1 MNAVFQAT
9 IEFLRLYW
17 PPLLC
22 GVAVVAILPLIVG
35 YIVLVERKIMAD
47 MQARLGPMRVGPHGL
62 LQPIADA
69 VKLLIKEDII
79 PDNADK
85 LVFWLAPVLSVGAA
99 LLSLAGLAIGPAFQI
114 AQDIN
119 IGILFVVGV
128 SAMGIFGI
136 VLGGWASN
144 SHYSLMGALRS
155 SAQLVSYE
163 TAAGMALVSALLF
176 TGTLNI
182 KSIVEAQS
190 KEGIWF
196 VLLAPVAFFTYL
208 VASIAETNRAPFDLP
223 EAESE
228 LVAGYMT
235 EFSGFRWSLYF
246 LAEYTN
252 MIVVASVATTLFL
265 GGWLR
270 PFASVRWLDFLDFV
284 PPLLMIAVG
293 AYCVLRA
300 PKQPSRV
307 QQWFMLAVAGLCIA
321 LALVLTMP
329 VIAPV
334 IKPSLREAAKPFF
347 AGIHGGFWFLLKVSA
362 YIYLF
367 MWLRFTLPRY
377 RFDQLMRLGW
387 HFLIPLSIINVLLV
401 GVAMIAGTYFH
412 LHGWW
417 LLLAT
422 TPAALIALVAALLF
436 LAASRGI
443 LVHRADHSL
452 CRRDHGAF
460 CFCDHAREPGR
471 GGAPDPIRAAEMGG
485 VGHRAGAGGTGRT
498 HALVFRENARAGIAG
513 AGGGAGEPVAAQ
525 FGRGGKKPVRLVPA
539 AL

>member
-1 MNAVFQAT
+1 MQTAVQAT
-9 IEFLRLYW
+9 MEFLKLYW
-17 PPLLC
+17 VPLVC
-22 GVAVVAILPLIVG
+22 GVAVVAVLPLIAG
-35 YIVLVERKIMAD
+35 YIVLVERKLMAD

-79 PDNADK
+79 PENADA

-163 TAAGMALVSALLF
+163 TAAGMALVAGLLF
-176 TGTLNI
+176 AGTLNI
-182 KSIVEAQS
+182 KSIVDAQQS
-190 KEGIWF
+190 EGIWF
-196 VLLAPVAFFTYL
+196 GLLSPVALFTYL

-270 PFASVRWLDFLDFV
+270 PFASVRWLNFLDFV
-284 PPLLMIAVG
+284 PPLVMAAIA
-293 AYCVLRA
+293 AYCVIRV

-307 QQWFMLAVAGLCIA
+307 QQLFMLAVAGLCSV
-321 LALVLTMP
+321 LALVLL
-329 VIAPV
+329 APV
-334 IKPSLREAAKPFF
+334 ILPIAKPFY
-347 AGIHGGFWFLLKVSA
+347 AGIHGGFWFVLKVSA

-367 MWLRFTLPRY
+367 MWLRFTVPRY

-387 HFLIPLSIINVLLV
+387 HFLIPLSIINVLVV
-401 GVAMIAGTYFH
+401 GIALIAGSYFN
-412 LHGWW
+412 LHGWG
-417 LLLAT
+417 LLLTT
-422 TPAALIALVAALLF
+422 TPAAIIALVAALAILSIEQKGQ
-436 LAASRGI
+436 ASENQ
-443 LVHRADHSL
+443 ATASD
-452 CRRDHGAF
+452 F
-460 CFCDHAREPGR
+460 Y
-471 GGAPDPIRAAEMGG
+471 GG
-485 VGHRAGAGGTGRT
+485 
-498 HALVFRENARAGIAG
+498 
-513 AGGGAGEPVAAQ
+513 
-525 FGRGGKKPVRLVPA
+525 
-539 AL
+539 

>member
-1 MNAVFQAT
+1 M
-9 IEFLRLYW
+9 EFVKQYW
-17 PPLLC
+17 APLVC
-22 GVAVVAILPLIVG
+22 GLAIVAVLPLIVG
-35 YIVLVERKIMAD
+35 YVVLVERKIMAD

-79 PDNADK
+79 PDDADK

-99 LLSLAGLAIGPAFQI
+99 LLAIAGLAIGPAFQI
-114 AQDIN
+114 AKGIN
-119 IGILFVVGV
+119 VGILFVVGV

-144 SHYSLMGALRS
+144 SHYSLIGALRS

-163 TAAGMALVSALLF
+163 TAAGMALVCGLLF
-176 TGTLNI
+176 AGTLNVTA
-182 KSIVEAQS
+182 IVEAQRNQ
-190 KEGIWF
+190 GVWF
-196 VLLAPVAFFTYL
+196 GLLAPVAFFTYL

-270 PFASVRWLDFLDFV
+270 PFPRTHGLVDLIDFL
-284 PPLLMIAVG
+284 PPLLMVVIGV
-293 AYCVLRA
+293 YCLIRT
-300 PKQPSRV
+300 PKQPARV
-307 QQWFMLAVAGLCIA
+307 QQLFMLVVAGLCFA
-321 LALVLTMP
+321 VALVLA
-329 VIAPV
+329 APV
-334 IKPSLREAAKPFF
+334 LVPFVKPSLGAAVKPFYE
-347 AGIHGGFWFLLKVSA
+347 GIHGGFWFIFKVGA
-362 YIYLF
+362 YIYFF

-387 HFLIPLSIINVLLV
+387 HFLIPLSIINVLLIGIAMIV
-401 GVAMIAGTYFH
+401 GVYYH
-412 LHGWW
+412 LDGWW

-422 TPAALIALVAALLF
+422 IPASLIALIIALF
-436 LAASRGI
+436 ILALEQKSEPQKAP
-443 LVHRADHSL
+443 
-452 CRRDHGAF
+452 GA
-460 CFCDHAREPGR
+460 
-471 GGAPDPIRAAEMGG
+471 APDSYA
-485 VGHRAGAGGTGRT
+485 
-498 HALVFRENARAGIAG
+498 
-513 AGGGAGEPVAAQ
+513 
-525 FGRGGKKPVRLVPA
+525 
-539 AL
+539 

>member
-1 MNAVFQAT
+1 MMNTLLQAT
-9 IEFLRLYW
+9 IEFLKAFW
-17 PPLLC
+17 APLLC
-22 GVAVVAILPLIVG
+22 GVAIVAILPLIVG
-35 YIVLVERKIMAD
+35 YIVLVERKLMAD

-79 PDNADK
+79 PDDADK

-128 SAMGIFGI
+128 SALGIFGI

-196 VLLAPVAFFTYL
+196 ALLAPVAFFCYL

-246 LAEYTN
+246 LAEYAN

-270 PFASVRWLDFLDFV
+270 PFASLHGRPHLMNFLDFV
-284 PPLLMIAVG
+284 PTLLMVAVG
-293 AYCVLRA
+293 AYCIVRT
-300 PKQPSRV
+300 PKQPTRV
-307 QQWFMLAVAGLCIA
+307 QQMFMLAVAGLCFV
-321 LALVLTMP
+321 LGLVLLAPIVVP
-329 VIAPV
+329 V
-334 IKPSLREAAKPFF
+334 AKPFY
-347 AGIHGGFWFLLKVSA
+347 AGVHGGFWFIFKVSL
-362 YIYLF
+362 YIYFF
-367 MWLRFTLPRY
+367 MWLRFTIPRY

-401 GVAMIAGTYFH
+401 GVALIAGSYFN
-412 LHGWW
+412 LHGWG
-417 LLLAT
+417 LLLVT
-422 TPAALIALVAALLF
+422 TPAAIIALVVALLI
-436 LAASRGI
+436 LAA
-443 LVHRADHSL
+443 
-452 CRRDHGAF
+452 
-460 CFCDHAREPGR
+460 EKGR
-471 GGAPDPIRAAEMGG
+471 GAQPGQTAASDFY
-485 VGHRAGAGGTGRT
+485 AG
-498 HALVFRENARAGIAG
+498 
-513 AGGGAGEPVAAQ
+513 
-525 FGRGGKKPVRLVPA
+525 
-539 AL
+539 

>member
-1 MNAVFQAT
+1 MNSVLQAT
-9 IEFLRLYW
+9 IEFLKLYW
-17 PPLLC
+17 APLLC
-22 GVAVVAILPLIVG
+22 GVAIVAVLPLIAG
-35 YIVLVERKIMAD
+35 YIVLVERKLMAD

-79 PDNADK
+79 PENADQ

-99 LLSLAGLAIGPAFQI
+99 LLSIAGLAIGPAFQI

-119 IGILFVVGV
+119 IGILFVVGI
-128 SAMGIFGI
+128 SALGIFGI

-144 SHYSLMGALRS
+144 SNYSLMGALRS

-163 TAAGMALVSALLF
+163 TAAGLALVAGLLF
-176 TGTLNI
+176 AGTLNI
-182 KSIVEAQS
+182 KSIVEVQQ
-190 KEGIWF
+190 KEGVWF
-196 VLLAPVAFFTYL
+196 ALLAPVAFFTYL

-270 PFASVRWLDFLDFV
+270 PFASVRWLNFLDFL
-284 PPLLMIAVG
+284 PPLLMMAIA
-293 AYCVLRA
+293 AYCVFRM

-307 QQWFMLAVAGLCIA
+307 QQLFMLAVAGLCA
-321 LALVLTMP
+321 VVGLVLLAPVVTP
-329 VIAPV
+329 VIS
-334 IKPSLREAAKPFF
+334 PSLKEAVAPYY
-347 AGIHGGFWFLLKVSA
+347 AGIHGGFWFLFKVSA
-362 YIYLF
+362 YLYLF
-367 MWLRFTLPRY
+367 MWLRFTVPRY

-387 HFLIPLSIINVLLV
+387 HFLIPLSLINVLMV
-401 GVAMIAGTYFH
+401 GVALIVGEYFH
-412 LHGWW
+412 LQGWK

-422 TPAALIALVAALLF
+422 TPAAAITLIAALLI
-436 LAASRGI
+436 LVVEKEGGARQEASAAS
-443 LVHRADHSL
+443 D
-452 CRRDHGAF
+452 F
-460 CFCDHAREPGR
+460 Y
-471 GGAPDPIRAAEMGG
+471 
-485 VGHRAGAGGTGRT
+485 AG
-498 HALVFRENARAGIAG
+498 
-513 AGGGAGEPVAAQ
+513 
-525 FGRGGKKPVRLVPA
+525 
-539 AL
+539 

>member
-1 MNAVFQAT
+1 M
-9 IEFLRLYW
+9 EFMKQYW
-17 PPLLC
+17 APLVC
-22 GVAVVAILPLIVG
+22 GLAIVAVLPLIVG
-35 YIVLVERKIMAD
+35 YVVLVERKIMAD

-79 PDNADK
+79 PDDADK

-99 LLSLAGLAIGPAFQI
+99 LLAMAGLAIGPAFQI

-119 IGILFVVGV
+119 VGILFVVGV

-163 TAAGMALVSALLF
+163 TAAGMALVCGLLF
-176 TGTLNI
+176 AGTLNI
-182 KSIVEAQS
+182 NSIVEAQRNQ
-190 KEGIWF
+190 GIWF
-196 VLLAPVAFFTYL
+196 GLLAPVALFTYL

-270 PFASVRWLDFLDFV
+270 PFSETRWLNFIDFF
-284 PPLLMIAVG
+284 PPLLTAVIG
-293 AYCVLRA
+293 VYCLMRT
-300 PKQPSRV
+300 PKQPARV
-307 QQWFMLAVAGLCIA
+307 QQLFMLAVAGLCFAVAAVLASPVLVPIA
-321 LALVLTMP
+321 
-329 VIAPV
+329 
-334 IKPSLREAAKPFF
+334 KPSLAAAVRPFY
-347 AGIHGGFWFLLKVSA
+347 AGIHGGFWFIFKVSA
-362 YIYLF
+362 YIYFF

-387 HFLIPLSIINVLLV
+387 HFLIPLSIINVLLI
-401 GVAMIAGTYFH
+401 GIAMIVGMYYQ
-412 LHGWW
+412 LNGWR

-422 TPAALIALVAALLF
+422 IPASILALIIALF
-436 LAASRGI
+436 ILATEQRGQPQK
-443 LVHRADHSL
+443 SP
-452 CRRDHGAF
+452 GA
-460 CFCDHAREPGR
+460 
-471 GGAPDPIRAAEMGG
+471 APDSYA
-485 VGHRAGAGGTGRT
+485 
-498 HALVFRENARAGIAG
+498 
-513 AGGGAGEPVAAQ
+513 
-525 FGRGGKKPVRLVPA
+525 
-539 AL
+539 

>member
-1 MNAVFQAT
+1 MMNAALQAT
-9 IEFLRLYW
+9 IEFLKLYW
-17 PPLLC
+17 APLLC
-22 GVAVVAILPLIVG
+22 GVAVVAILPLIAG

-79 PDNADK
+79 PENADK
-85 LVFWLAPVLSVGAA
+85 LVFWLAPVLSVGAG

-114 AQDIN
+114 AEDIN
-119 IGILFVVGV
+119 IGILFVVGI
-128 SAMGIFGI
+128 SALGIFGI

-155 SAQLVSYE
+155 SAHLVSYE

-176 TGTLNI
+176 TGSLNVN
-182 KSIVEAQS
+182 SIVEAQS

-270 PFASVRWLDFLDFV
+270 PFAKIGWMNFLDYV
-284 PPLLMIAVG
+284 PPLLVLGIAG
-293 AYCVLRA
+293 YCVLRL
-300 PKQPSRV
+300 PKQPTCV
-307 QQWFMLAVAGLCIA
+307 QQIFMLVVAGLCFVV
-321 LALVLTMP
+321 ALVLA
-329 VIAPV
+329 APV
-334 IKPSLREAAKPFF
+334 LLPLVKPSLKE
-347 AGIHGGFWFLLKVSA
+347 V
-362 YIYLF
+362 
-367 MWLRFTLPRY
+367 
-377 RFDQLMRLGW
+377 
-387 HFLIPLSIINVLLV
+387 
-401 GVAMIAGTYFH
+401 VA
-412 LHGWW
+412 
-417 LLLAT
+417 
-422 TPAALIALVAALLF
+422 
-436 LAASRGI
+436 
-443 LVHRADHSL
+443 
-452 CRRDHGAF
+452 
-460 CFCDHAREPGR
+460 
-471 GGAPDPIRAAEMGG
+471 
-485 VGHRAGAGGTGRT
+485 
-498 HALVFRENARAGIAG
+498 
-513 AGGGAGEPVAAQ
+513 
-525 FGRGGKKPVRLVPA
+525 
-539 AL
+539 

>member
-1 MNAVFQAT
+1 
-9 IEFLRLYW
+9 
-17 PPLLC
+17 
-22 GVAVVAILPLIVG
+22 
-35 YIVLVERKIMAD
+35 
-47 MQARLGPMRVGPHGL
+47 MRVGPHGL

-69 VKLLIKEDII
+69 VKLLIKEDVI
-79 PDNADK
+79 PDSADK

-119 IGILFVVGV
+119 IGILFVVGI

-163 TAAGMALVSALLF
+163 TAAGMALVSGLLF
-176 TGTLNI
+176 AGTLNI
-182 KSIVEAQS
+182 KSIVEAQR
-190 KEGIWF
+190 EQGMWF
-196 VLLAPVAFFTYL
+196 VILAPVAFFTYL

-293 AYCVLRA
+293 AYCVLRV

-321 LALVLTMP
+321 LALVLAMP

-422 TPAALIALVAALLF
+422 TPAALIALVAALLI
-436 LAASRGI
+436 LAAEKQSETRPD
-443 LVHRADHSL
+443 RAVPSD
-452 CRRDHGAF
+452 F
-460 CFCDHAREPGR
+460 Y
-471 GGAPDPIRAAEMGG
+471 
-485 VGHRAGAGGTGRT
+485 AG
-498 HALVFRENARAGIAG
+498 
-513 AGGGAGEPVAAQ
+513 
-525 FGRGGKKPVRLVPA
+525 
-539 AL
+539 

>member
-1 MNAVFQAT
+1 MVLYACCGDVGFFFVAFFFSSRRRHT
-9 IEFLRLYW
+9 RYWRDWSSDVCSSDLFLKAFW
-17 PPLLC
+17 APLLC
-22 GVAVVAILPLIVG
+22 GVAIVAVLPLIVG
-35 YIVLVERKIMAD
+35 YIVLVERKLMAD

-190 KEGIWF
+190 NEGIWF
-196 VLLAPVAFFTYL
+196 VMLAPVAFFTYL

-246 LAEYTN
+246 LAEYAN

-270 PFASVRWLDFLDFV
+270 PFAGVPWLNFFDFI
-284 PPLLMIAVG
+284 PLLLMVVIGV
-293 AYCVLRA
+293 YCVQRV
-300 PKQPSRV
+300 PKQPTRV
-307 QQWFMLAVAGLCIA
+307 QQIFMLAVAGMCFVMGLM
-321 LALVLTMP
+321 LVVAVVLP
-329 VIAPV
+329 L
-334 IKPSLREAAKPFF
+334 IKPSLREAVAPFYS
-347 AGIHGGFWFLLKVSA
+347 GIHGGFWFIFKVSL
-362 YIYLF
+362 YIYFLHV
-367 MWLRFTLPRY
+367 LRFTIPRY

-401 GVAMIAGTYFH
+401 GVALIAGEYFH
-412 LHGWW
+412 LQGWG
-417 LLLAT
+417 LLLVT
-422 TPAALIALVAALLF
+422 TPAAVITLVAALLI
-436 LAASRGI
+436 LAVEKERDKRQEPNAAS
-443 LVHRADHSL
+443 D
-452 CRRDHGAF
+452 F
-460 CFCDHAREPGR
+460 Y
-471 GGAPDPIRAAEMGG
+471 
-485 VGHRAGAGGTGRT
+485 AG
-498 HALVFRENARAGIAG
+498 
-513 AGGGAGEPVAAQ
+513 
-525 FGRGGKKPVRLVPA
+525 
-539 AL
+539 

>member
-1 MNAVFQAT
+1 MMNAALQAT
-9 IEFLRLYW
+9 LEFLKLYW
-17 PPLLC
+17 APLLC
-22 GVAVVAILPLIVG
+22 GVAVVAILPLVVG

-79 PDNADK
+79 PENADK
-85 LVFWLAPVLSVGAA
+85 LVFWLAPVLSVGAG

-119 IGILFVVGV
+119 IGILFVVGI
-128 SAMGIFGI
+128 SALGIFGI

-182 KSIVEAQS
+182 KSIVEAQN

-270 PFASVRWLDFLDFV
+270 PFANVRWLNFLDYL
-284 PPLLMIAVG
+284 PPLLMMGIAG
-293 AYCVLRA
+293 YCVLRM
-300 PKQPSRV
+300 PKQPTRV
-307 QQWFMLAVAGLCIA
+307 QQLFMLAMAGLCFVV
-321 LALVLTMP
+321 ALVLAAP
-329 VIAPV
+329 VVLPV
-334 IKPSLREAAKPFF
+334 IKPSLRAAVAPFY
-347 AGIHGGFWFLLKVSA
+347 AGIHGGFWFIFKVSL
-362 YIYLF
+362 YIYFF
-367 MWLRFTLPRY
+367 MWLRFTIPRY

-401 GVAMIAGTYFH
+401 GVALIAGAYFH
-412 LHGWW
+412 LQGWG
-417 LLLAT
+417 LLLVT
-422 TPAALIALVAALLF
+422 TPAAVVALVAAF
-436 LAASRGI
+436 LILAVEKERDARQEQTAAS
-443 LVHRADHSL
+443 D
-452 CRRDHGAF
+452 F
-460 CFCDHAREPGR
+460 Y
-471 GGAPDPIRAAEMGG
+471 
-485 VGHRAGAGGTGRT
+485 AG
-498 HALVFRENARAGIAG
+498 
-513 AGGGAGEPVAAQ
+513 
-525 FGRGGKKPVRLVPA
+525 
-539 AL
+539 

>member
-1 MNAVFQAT
+1 MQAAIQGT
-9 IEFLRLYW
+9 IDFLKLYW
-17 PPLLC
+17 VPLLC
-22 GVAVVAILPLIVG
+22 GEVIVAVLPLIVG
-35 YIVLVERKIMAD
+35 YIVLVERKLMAD

-79 PDNADK
+79 PENADK
-85 LVFWLAPVLSVGAA
+85 LVFWLAPVLSVGAG

-119 IGILFVVGV
+119 IGILFVVGI
-128 SAMGIFGI
+128 SALGIFGI

-163 TAAGMALVSALLF
+163 TGAGMALVSALLF

-208 VASIAETNRAPFDLP
+208 VASIAETNPAPFDLP

-270 PFASVRWLDFLDFV
+270 PFAGVRWLNFLDFL
-284 PPLLMIAVG
+284 PPLLVIAIG
-293 AYCVLRA
+293 CYCLLRA
-300 PKQPSRV
+300 PRQPSRV
-307 QQWFMLAVAGLCIA
+307 QQIFMLAVAGLCFVV
-321 LALVLTMP
+321 ALVLAGP
-329 VIAPV
+329 VLLPIL
-334 IKPSLREAAKPFF
+334 KPSLGKVVEPFY
-347 AGIHGGFWFLLKVSA
+347 AGIHGGFWFIFKVSA
-362 YIYLF
+362 YLYFF

-387 HFLIPLSIINVLLV
+387 HFLIPLSIINVLIV
-401 GVAMIAGTYFH
+401 GFSLIHG
-412 LHGWW
+412 LHVSLQGWG
-417 LLLAT
+417 LLLVT
-422 TPAALIALVAALLF
+422 TPAAVIALVAAF
-436 LAASRGI
+436 LILAVEKEHDARQEQTAAS
-443 LVHRADHSL
+443 D
-452 CRRDHGAF
+452 F
-460 CFCDHAREPGR
+460 Y
-471 GGAPDPIRAAEMGG
+471 
-485 VGHRAGAGGTGRT
+485 AG
-498 HALVFRENARAGIAG
+498 
-513 AGGGAGEPVAAQ
+513 
-525 FGRGGKKPVRLVPA
+525 
-539 AL
+539 